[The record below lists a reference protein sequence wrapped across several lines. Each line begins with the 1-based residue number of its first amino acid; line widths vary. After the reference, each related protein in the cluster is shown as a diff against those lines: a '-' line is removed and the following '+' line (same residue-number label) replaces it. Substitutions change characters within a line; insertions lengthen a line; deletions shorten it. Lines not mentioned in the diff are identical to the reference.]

1 MLLARMRE
9 FICEQCDYWPEG
21 CTLTILKKKP
31 FSGNQESEMKE
42 TMGAEQYIDLTE
54 MVFDDESVMDSEE
67 AKTVVKVGEM
77 FRYEDLSNLTN
88 HVYAGN
94 ILILDYTSIANDDLT
109 MKRLTAELK
118 NVSRDVGGDV
128 AGVGKNLLMITP
140 RGIRIDRNKIRGN
153 F

>member
-1 MLLARMRE
+1 M
-9 FICEQCDYWPEG
+9 
-21 CTLTILKKKP
+21 TILKKKP
-31 FSGNQESEMKE
+31 FSGNQESETKE